1 MVKDNQTTVAYD
13 DDIAAW
19 ISDYTEIRDCSK
31 GAAIRYC
38 IRQQMEREKVE
49 E

>member
-1 MVKDNQTTVAYD
+1 MPSETVYFKDEQYAFLEGMVDESGGIKNMSQSVQ
-13 DDIAAW
+13 
-19 ISDYTEIRDCSK
+19 
-31 GAAIRYC
+31 YC